1 MMVVSIYP
9 LWDSQEIGNKYC
21 KTYDKKI
28 CKKRSSHA
36 VWELFVCQKL
46 FSKIYF
52 EQFFNAVVVVVVDC
66 L

>member
-21 KTYDKKI
+21 KTYAKKI
-28 CKKRSSHA
+28 CKKEALTLCGSFLCA
-36 VWELFVCQKL
+36 IL
-46 FSKIYF
+46 FSKIHF